1 MIIKVILLSIYYT
14 FILIFILAFQELL
27 VIIKTS
33 NLNFTYQILIF

>member
-1 MIIKVILLSIYYT
+1 MIIKVILLSIYYI